1 MLKVKDLIKFL
12 ETLDPEANLAYGEQN
27 GAMVGEGYWQHMS
40 GVMLPQCIRTV
51 KRDKELIKSCYV
63 NDSQTP
69 EENEKYMKK
78 YLEMCEKDYKYVSDD
93 DILVSI

>member
-27 GAMVGEGYWQHMS
+27 GAMAGEGYWQHM
-40 GVMLPQCIRTV
+40 VDFMLPQCFRTA
-51 KRDKELIKSCYV
+51 KRDKELLKPFYV
-63 NDSQTP
+63 NDRQTP
-69 EENEKYMKK
+69 DENEKYMKK
-78 YLEMCEKDYKYVSDD
+78 YLEICEKDYKYVSDD

>member
-27 GAMVGEGYWQHMS
+27 AAISGERYQKNTADF
-40 GVMLPQCIRTV
+40 MLPQCIRTV
-51 KRDKELIKSCYV
+51 KRDKELLKSFYV
-63 NDSQTP
+63 NDRQTP

-78 YLEMCEKDYKYVSDD
+78 YLEVCEKDYKYVSDD

>member
-27 GAMVGEGYWQHMS
+27 GAMAGESYWQHM
-40 GVMLPQCIRTV
+40 VDFMLPQCFRTV
-51 KRDKELIKSCYV
+51 KRDKELLKPFYV
-63 NDSQTP
+63 NDRQTP

-78 YLEMCEKDYKYVSDD
+78 YLEICEKDYKYVSDD